1 MNFNISQ
8 RTTLKIE
15 VTSNEENNINQ
26 STTLRA
32 EISST
37 DQYFNISQI
46 LTTTA
51 FSNEKD
57 FNIQSIIY
65 IVTSVRGIWLTFLI
79 IILMLCLRKRV
90 QDPKNLTDDGQITRT
105 TKHRKDDT
113 TFKGKNELYQSAD
126 DVLDLDRK
134 ATKGFFCSTIFQRGN
149 QNTSESGS

>member
-1 MNFNISQ
+1 MYLMLTDVSQFSMSTSKSPTLQTDVSFTGMNFNISQ
-8 RTTLKIE
+8 STTLKIE

-57 FNIQSIIY
+57 FNIQSSKHLITY
-65 IVTSVRGIWLTFLI
+65 TKVVREVRGQSDFGKITVFMALFATNCIVYLDILRQLI
-79 IILMLCLRKRV
+79 SYMYIENNV
-90 QDPKNLTDDGQITRT
+90 
-105 TKHRKDDT
+105 
-113 TFKGKNELYQSAD
+113 
-126 DVLDLDRK
+126 
-134 ATKGFFCSTIFQRGN
+134 
-149 QNTSESGS
+149 

>member
-46 LTTTA
+46 LTNTA

-57 FNIQSIIY
+57 FNIQSSKHLITY
-65 IVTSVRGIWLTFLI
+65 TKVVREVRGQSDFGKITVFIALFATNCIVYLDILRQLI
-79 IILMLCLRKRV
+79 SYMYIENNV
-90 QDPKNLTDDGQITRT
+90 QYT
-105 TKHRKDDT
+105 TYS
-113 TFKGKNELYQSAD
+113 LYS
-126 DVLDLDRK
+126 
-134 ATKGFFCSTIFQRGN
+134 I
-149 QNTSESGS
+149 

>member
-1 MNFNISQ
+1 MYLMLTDVSQFSMSTSKSPTLQTDVSFTGMNFNISQ
-8 RTTLKIE
+8 STTLKIE

-57 FNIQSIIY
+57 FNIQSIKHLITY
-65 IVTSVRGIWLTFLI
+65 TKVVREVRGQSDFGKITVFMALFATNCIVYLDILRQLI
-79 IILMLCLRKRV
+79 SYMYIENNV
-90 QDPKNLTDDGQITRT
+90 
-105 TKHRKDDT
+105 
-113 TFKGKNELYQSAD
+113 
-126 DVLDLDRK
+126 
-134 ATKGFFCSTIFQRGN
+134 
-149 QNTSESGS
+149 

>member
-1 MNFNISQ
+1 MYLMLTDVSQFSMSTSKSPTLQTDVSFTGMNFNISQ
-8 RTTLKIE
+8 STTLKIE

-57 FNIQSIIY
+57 FNIQSSKHLITY
-65 IVTSVRGIWLTFLI
+65 TKVVREVRGQSDFGKITVFMALFATNCIVYLDILRQLI
-79 IILMLCLRKRV
+79 SYMYLENNV
-90 QDPKNLTDDGQITRT
+90 
-105 TKHRKDDT
+105 
-113 TFKGKNELYQSAD
+113 
-126 DVLDLDRK
+126 
-134 ATKGFFCSTIFQRGN
+134 
-149 QNTSESGS
+149 

>member
-1 MNFNISQ
+1 MYLMLTDVSQFSMSTSKSPTLQTDVSFTGMNFNISQ
-8 RTTLKIE
+8 STTLKIE

-57 FNIQSIIY
+57 FNIQSSKHLITY
-65 IVTSVRGIWLTFLI
+65 TKVVREVRGQSEFGKITVFMALFATNCIVYLDILRQLI
-79 IILMLCLRKRV
+79 SYMYIENNV
-90 QDPKNLTDDGQITRT
+90 
-105 TKHRKDDT
+105 
-113 TFKGKNELYQSAD
+113 
-126 DVLDLDRK
+126 
-134 ATKGFFCSTIFQRGN
+134 
-149 QNTSESGS
+149 